1 MGDKE
6 RRKEREAAGKNR
18 SPTQFLIKLVGSLWN
33 QYPII
38 CLSVNLRLARLSLA
52 LDQRSS
58 SLPFSERGV
67 GEKRGEGGR
76 EQSSVPSSHRVY
88 TFEFGECGR
97 EEKGAVVCACVV
109 GIVESA
115 RGGL

>member
-1 MGDKE
+1 MGK
-6 RRKEREAAGKNR
+6 
-18 SPTQFLIKLVGSLWN
+18 
-33 QYPII
+33 
-38 CLSVNLRLARLSLA
+38 
-52 LDQRSS
+52 
-58 SLPFSERGV
+58 
-67 GEKRGEGGR
+67 GGR